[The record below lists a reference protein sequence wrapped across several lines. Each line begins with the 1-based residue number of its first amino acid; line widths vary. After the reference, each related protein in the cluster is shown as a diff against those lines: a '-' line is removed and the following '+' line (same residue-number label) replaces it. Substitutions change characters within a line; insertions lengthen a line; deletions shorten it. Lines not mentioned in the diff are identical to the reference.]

1 MRLPTRGYRRGHT
14 DEATPRRP
22 TRPVRSGAGATEGK
36 ATDEESPRLPTRLPH
51 GRISKSHRPSFEY
64 THHILNTQA
73 SRNGIS
79 DRLLDDGRYSGQG
92 FTRGGSRLY
101 YITCRSPAARWL
113 AHVRLPFA
121 RLTPAY
127 RSLGRSVGRSVGWP
141 YRILPCSS
149 TRHGP
154 GAVEGTRAVS
164 TDDARQKAIGAH
176 ASSMRTLQSGSTTH
190 CSTCLLSAAA
200 ALLVGGEHC
209 STTTKQAA
217 RR

>member
-1 MRLPTRGYRRGHT
+1 MR
-14 DEATPRRP
+14 
-22 TRPVRSGAGATEGK
+22 SGATEGK

-92 FTRGGSRLY
+92 FTRGGSRSY

-164 TDDARQKAIGAH
+164 TDDARAKGDWSTRKQHAH
-176 ASSMRTLQSGSTTH
+176 LTKRLDDALFHVPAVCCCRTARRRRTLLDDDEAGSPTMT
-190 CSTCLLSAAA
+190 
-200 ALLVGGEHC
+200 E
-209 STTTKQAA
+209 KW
-217 RR
+217 